1 MGAVTYPEPAVGE
14 AITQRFVP
22 VQINTQDGTGT
33 EIIARYRQVWTPDLR
48 VLGADGF
55 EYDGW
60 NGYLPPF
67 EFIPRLLLGQAH
79 ALLRQGRDLDAAD
92 VCEEVVRRFPSSHA
106 APEAAYY
113 VAVARYRHTHEPRD
127 LLGNWEQ
134 LRLRYPDSVWRLKQ
148 SMVEG
153 NGP

>member
-14 AITQRFVP
+14 TISQRFIP
-22 VQINTQDGTGT
+22 VQINTQDGAGA
-33 EIIARYRQVWTPDLR
+33 EVIDRYRQVWTPDLR

-67 EFIPRLLLGQAH
+67 EFIPRLLLGQGH
-79 ALLRQGRDLDAAD
+79 ALLRQRRDLEAAD
-92 VCEEVVRRFPSSHA
+92 IFDDVLRRFPTSHA

-113 VAVARYRHTHEPRD
+113 LAVARYRHSHDASD

-134 LRLRYPDSVWRLKQ
+134 LRLRYPESVWRLKQ
-148 SMVEG
+148 SMLEG
-153 NGP
+153 DRS

>member
-14 AITQRFVP
+14 TIIQRFIP
-22 VQINTQDGTGT
+22 VQVNTQDGTGA
-33 EIIARYRQVWTPDLR
+33 EVIARYRQVWTPDLR

-67 EFIPRLLLGQAH
+67 EFIPRLLVGQAH
-79 ALLRQGRDLDAAD
+79 ALLRQGRDVEAAD
-92 VCEEVVRRFPSSHA
+92 VCDDVLRRFPSSHTA
-106 APEAAYY
+106 AEAAYY
-113 VAVARYRHTHEPRD
+113 LAVARYRHSHEAQD
-127 LLGNWEQ
+127 LLGNWER
-134 LRLRYPDSVWRLKQ
+134 LRLRYPGSIWRLKQ

-153 NGP
+153 NGA